1 VDAVSTCALEARLN
15 YGVGLHVGAVF
26 IILVASALG
35 VAFKKLGIHPFIV
48 IIGKCAG
55 AGVILAVSLVH
66 MLLPANDSL
75 TSPCAPVVFNTD
87 YGAYAFLFA
96 MIAAILM
103 HFWTSSGLNILPL
116 AKGR

>member
-1 VDAVSTCALEARLN
+1 
-15 YGVGLHVGAVF
+15 
-26 IILVASALG
+26 